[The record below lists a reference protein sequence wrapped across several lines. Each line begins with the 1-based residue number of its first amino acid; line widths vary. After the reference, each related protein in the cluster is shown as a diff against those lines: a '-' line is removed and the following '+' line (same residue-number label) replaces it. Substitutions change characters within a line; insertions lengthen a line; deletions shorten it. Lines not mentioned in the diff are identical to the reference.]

1 MNFDNFEKDFA
12 RGKLGLKVEPEK
24 PSAKSRR
31 VREAIKDIEDQEEKM
46 RIKNEEEEKCLCS
59 EGHETEPFA
68 NWLLHYLHSFFYY
81 YQRQDLESFDKPQ
94 KIMRYNFD
102 DKKLLRERIRLLEK
116 EINEGNA
123 EIINTFGGELRSIS
137 NQIEKISDLSGK
149 NYEEFQNI
157 NQTLENLYQRLKDYY
172 DSKSGL
178 ADNCAKL
185 VFFDPQYSKVKDVI
199 RVHQAPMIYQNQEN
213 INNFLQEIS
222 RILQP
227 NDKSPYMLLGSL
239 FRNQA
244 EFAYLLQKEPFNC
257 REFRDRSF
265 AGLNK
270 RLIEA
275 VTQKGDLVVD
285 PCAGS
290 FTVLNSCL
298 ETKREF
304 LGADINYSQIKEYMV
319 RARIDFSSL
328 VPEEKQKIFYQYRY
342 MGTFNKKKNMKLP
355 ELITKN
361 QEIKTILQELD
372 TQLKNSCQKAGCPP
386 TCRQIPTSPQRVL
399 NQLKIM
405 ENQADELLELGEK
418 YPVYQ
423 EQLKNFAREL
433 KKEARIKVQ
442 QAKEQTKQQKKT
454 RLKQIYSYFR
464 QQLNKQN
471 LRDSPY
477 FTPHLDL
484 PPHLSLY

>member
-1 MNFDNFEKDFA
+1 GESGRNDQYKNFLLRNNCILYGAPGTGKTEFVKELNHVLINRYGKNSPERSSVVNLDPSDPNHGLTQDDEEKKPEPTIPIFVISGASLMSTGKDEPKTFEKFIITLKKAKNNFFKNPDEE
-12 RGKLGLKVEPEK
+12 GNIGEDSKLPYIVFVDEADQAKNSLTYNPQAKNNLEEFKNFFSQAEDGGGLKKEAQDLKVEPEK

-46 RIKNEEEEKCLCS
+46 RIKNEEEERCLCN

-68 NWLLHYLHSFFYY
+68 NW
-81 YQRQDLESFDKPQ
+81 QDLESFDKPQ

-116 EINEGNA
+116 EVNEGNA

-178 ADNCAKL
+178 TEDCAKL
-185 VFFDPQYSKVKDVI
+185 VFFDPQYNHPHEK
-199 RVHQAPMIYQNQEN
+199 P
-213 INNFLQEIS
+213 
-222 RILQP
+222 
-227 NDKSPYMLLGSL
+227 
-239 FRNQA
+239 
-244 EFAYLLQKEPFNC
+244 
-257 REFRDRSF
+257 

-304 LGADINYSQIKEYMV
+304 LGADINYSQIKKYMIK
-319 RARIDFSSL
+319 ARS
-328 VPEEKQKIFYQYRY
+328 
-342 MGTFNKKKNMKLP
+342 
-355 ELITKN
+355 
-361 QEIKTILQELD
+361 
-372 TQLKNSCQKAGCPP
+372 
-386 TCRQIPTSPQRVL
+386 
-399 NQLKIM
+399 
-405 ENQADELLELGEK
+405 QARKGN
-418 YPVYQ
+418 Y
-423 EQLKNFAREL
+423 
-433 KKEARIKVQ
+433 
-442 QAKEQTKQQKKT
+442 
-454 RLKQIYSYFR
+454 
-464 QQLNKQN
+464 
-471 LRDSPY
+471 
-477 FTPHLDL
+477 
-484 PPHLSLY
+484 